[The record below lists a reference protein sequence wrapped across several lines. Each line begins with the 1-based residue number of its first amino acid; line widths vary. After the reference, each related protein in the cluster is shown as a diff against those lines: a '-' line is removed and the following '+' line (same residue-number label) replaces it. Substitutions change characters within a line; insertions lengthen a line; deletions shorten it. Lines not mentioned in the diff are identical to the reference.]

1 MLSTRSLLT
10 LPDEQSMGQGYSE
23 TIVRD
28 LRIPSTVRGIDEFLV
43 DTSGYISWERSQRS
57 R

>member
-28 LRIPSTVRGIDEFLV
+28 LRFPSTFAGIDEFLV
-43 DTSGYISWERSQRS
+43 DTSGYTS
-57 R
+57 